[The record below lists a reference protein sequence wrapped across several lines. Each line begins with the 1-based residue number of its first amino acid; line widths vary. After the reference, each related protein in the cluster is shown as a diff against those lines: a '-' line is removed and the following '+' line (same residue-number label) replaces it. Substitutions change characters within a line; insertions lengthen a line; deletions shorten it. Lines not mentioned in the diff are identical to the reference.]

1 MRRRRCTGL
10 RVGGAEVARSEL
22 TTDSL
27 DIHTGHGIEEGQRV
41 RVARHS
47 WRSSQERRRRGGGEE
62 EEEEEEEE
70 SGGGVRRRSQEEEES
85 GGRVRRRRS
94 QEEESGGGGVR
105 RRRRGGRKGGRIS
118 TGDALPGRRVVDIGQ
133 AGLRSEESLH
143 ALFILQEDLEVLRGH
158 T

>member
-47 WRSSQERRRRGGGEE
+47 WRSSQERRRRGG
-62 EEEEEEEE
+62 EEEE
-70 SGGGVRRRSQEEEES
+70 SGGGGGEGGKEEE
-85 GGRVRRRRS
+85 
-94 QEEESGGGGVR
+94 
-105 RRRRGGRKGGRIS
+105 
-118 TGDALPGRRVVDIGQ
+118 
-133 AGLRSEESLH
+133 
-143 ALFILQEDLEVLRGH
+143 
-158 T
+158 